1 MRIDR
6 YAFAFVA
13 LCVLFLSSSKVKA
26 QLPVSYRFLEVLDA
40 DRKPVADAR
49 VETSDRSVLQTDENG
64 AIKRF
69 PFYGGVY
76 NPRDVKVSKQ
86 GYVTYEEKDFVV
98 FYRYGSRMIRNGE
111 PRSDLLGTLLKGE
124 SYQFEGSPPIKIEL
138 LKMPAT
144 TAERQRFEVRLQEQE
159 LLKAA
164 KQGDAATVRRLLQT
178 GVSANTTD
186 VYGIPVILLA
196 VSTGDAETINALLAA
211 GADVRSKDKAG
222 RKALLY
228 YLNFT
233 DKPRISDS
241 LVRRLIEAGAD
252 VNAKRYDGVT
262 ALDLAK
268 EDGDEKIIKLLESA
282 ASKPM

>member
-1 MRIDR
+1 MMCLS
-6 YAFAFVA
+6 FADA
-13 LCVLFLSSSKVKA
+13 KA
-26 QLPVSYRFLEVLDA
+26 QTAVDYRFLEVLDA

-49 VETSDRSVLQTDENG
+49 VGTNVSGSVGQTDGKG
-64 AIKRF
+64 AIKEF
-69 PFYGGVY
+69 ALYSGDY
-76 NPRDVKVSKQ
+76 NTRDVKVSKQ
-86 GYVTYEEKDFVV
+86 GFFTYEEKDFFA
-98 FYRYGSRMIRNGE
+98 FYRRYGTRRSQYGE
-111 PRSDLLGTLLKGE
+111 PRSDPYGTLLKGE
-124 SYQFEGSPPIKIEL
+124 SYHFERSPPIRIEL

-144 TAERQRFEVRLQEQE
+144 TTERKRFEVRLQEQE

-164 KQGDAATVRRLLQT
+164 KHGDAASVRSLLRT

-196 VSTGDAETINALLAA
+196 VSTGDAETINALLVA

-233 DKPRISDS
+233 DKLSISDA
-241 LVRRLIEAGAD
+241 LVRSLIEAGAD
-252 VNAKRYDGVT
+252 VNAKRHDGVT
-262 ALDLAK
+262 ALDLAR

-282 ASKPM
+282 ASKPR